1 MGAVLTNLLIFLVNV
16 RLIRCCPVLKP
27 HNDEPR
33 PAAPPMHDY
42 RHIVRFS
49 SITYRLLHSFI
60 N

>member
-16 RLIRCCPVLKP
+16 RLIHFRPVLKP

-33 PAAPPMHDY
+33 LTAPPMYDY
-42 RHIVRFS
+42 RYIVRFS
-49 SITYRLLHSFI
+49 SIACRLLHGLI